1 MWRNEQYKNIIIEDR
16 NLREEKYN
24 SKREDIIYHAQLQEE
39 QLFNFMTE
47 ERDREV
53 EQREALQKELEI
65 EFKTEKRMDHYHSC
79 QNLTDMIFE
88 IAEVKYIVAI
98 VF

>member
-65 EFKTEKRMDHYHSC
+65 EFKTEKRMDHYHS
-79 QNLTDMIFE
+79 
-88 IAEVKYIVAI
+88 
-98 VF
+98 